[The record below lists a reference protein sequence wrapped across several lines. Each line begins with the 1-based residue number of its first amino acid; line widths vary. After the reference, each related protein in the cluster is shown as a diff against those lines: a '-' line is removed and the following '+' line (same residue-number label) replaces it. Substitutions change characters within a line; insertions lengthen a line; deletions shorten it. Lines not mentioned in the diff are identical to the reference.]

1 MLYHDFLKEKLTEF
15 LDSEMV
21 TNKEKKLNLV
31 IYLVSK
37 FLVTKT
43 LEIFQLILQWF
54 IVKILK

>member
-15 LDSEMV
+15 LDSEMI

-54 IVKILK
+54 L